1 MNKINQVFSNRGDR
15 KLLSLYFCA
24 GAPTIEGTADVI
36 LAMQDRGI
44 DFVEVGIPFSD
55 PLADGP
61 VIQDAATCALH
72 NGMTLKKLF
81 EILNSVK
88 SKVTIP
94 LILMGYLNPILHYG
108 IEEFCRSCSEAGV
121 SGMIIP
127 DLPFKDYLEV
137 VKPVADRYD
146 LRVIMLISPE
156 TSEERVRFIDNNTE
170 GFIYMVSSASVTG
183 ARNSFGAANLEYF
196 KRIDSMNLRN
206 PRMIGFGISNAQ
218 TLQSANDNAA
228 GAIIGSKFVSLL
240 SEYGNANAALD
251 QLFLALSK

>member
-1 MNKINQVFSNRGDR
+1 MNKINQLFSSRGDR

-24 GAPTIEGTADVI
+24 GAPSVDLTSDI
-36 LAMQDRGI
+36 LLALQRRGV

-61 VIQDAATCALH
+61 VIQDAATCALR

-81 EILNSVK
+81 SILQGVK
-88 SKVTIP
+88 EQITMP
-94 LILMGYLNPILHYG
+94 LILMGYLNPILKYG
-108 IEEFCRSCSEAGV
+108 IEDFCRSCSESGV

-156 TSEERVRFIDNNTE
+156 TSEERIRSCIW
-170 GFIYMVSSASVTG
+170 
-183 ARNSFGAANLEYF
+183 
-196 KRIDSMNLRN
+196 
-206 PRMIGFGISNAQ
+206 
-218 TLQSANDNAA
+218 
-228 GAIIGSKFVSLL
+228 
-240 SEYGNANAALD
+240 
-251 QLFLALSK
+251 